1 MPKLRGAVDVQM
13 EVVDRSRTY
22 LLEDQTVE
30 HILYAMEEV
39 LAEERTHSAS

>member
-1 MPKLRGAVDVQM
+1 MSID
-13 EVVDRSRTY
+13 EVADRSRTY

-39 LAEERTHSAS
+39 LAEECIRTAS

>member
-1 MPKLRGAVDVQM
+1 V

-30 HILYAMEEV
+30 NILYAMEEV
-39 LAEERTHSAS
+39 LAEECIRSAS